1 MRTTLGPGSPRS
13 YAAAFLLTAAL
24 LTLGGCGDDEP
35 ETVLNNLDDERTAE
49 LVTGEPFEATA
60 MVDGVLSEH
69 AFRLLDTLVI
79 SAEPLEVREGERVRV
94 TGEIS
99 DEASAELEAR
109 LGTDL
114 DGDVTEEIDDADLF
128 VVATEVEPAR

>member
-1 MRTTLGPGSPRS
+1 
-13 YAAAFLLTAAL
+13 
-24 LTLGGCGDDEP
+24 
-35 ETVLNNLDDERTAE
+35 
-49 LVTGEPFEATA
+49 
-60 MVDGVLSEH
+60 
-69 AFRLLDTLVI
+69 
-79 SAEPLEVREGERVRV
+79 VRV

-128 VVATEVEPAR
+128 VVATEMEPAR